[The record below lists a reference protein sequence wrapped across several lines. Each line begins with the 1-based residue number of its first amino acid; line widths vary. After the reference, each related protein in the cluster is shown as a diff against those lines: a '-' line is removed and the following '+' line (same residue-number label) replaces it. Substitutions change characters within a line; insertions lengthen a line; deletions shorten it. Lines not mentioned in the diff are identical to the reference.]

1 MIVLFDIKLD
11 KFHSTRVMNQL
22 KVICSDLFFVDIKMS
37 YYLFNRQE
45 LLQEAKDKYHHGD
58 GEKEAAEYY
67 IVNKDVFK
75 KIQKI
80 SVETYQKKKK
90 K

>member
-45 LLQEAKDKYHHGD
+45 LLQEAKDKYHDVD
-58 GEKEAAEYY
+58 GEKEAAKYY
-67 IVNKDVFK
+67 IVNKDVL
-75 KIQKI
+75 
-80 SVETYQKKKK
+80 KKKYK